1 MKISPVTLNK
11 YKYPLKSANIAQV
24 SSISFGK
31 EAVYRIDKDMNCERF
46 ESLADMS
53 AKTGM
58 NLPLINASLAGR
70 VNMVDNYVV
79 AYASDLEQI
88 GKNGTPYFDMK
99 KVARLLQK
107 KAYPKA
113 VYAID
118 VNGKYKKYLNREE
131 LAKGLGRKEVSIA
144 GVYDGEIKTIAGY
157 TIVKASKVE
166 TVTEDGCIIVEPK
179 KIQQILSSN
188 PIETA
193 LYAVDEMGKQMK
205 FANQTALVEE
215 LGCSRVSVYN
225 VLSGKTKKVKGYYLF
240 SADDV
245 ESRKKDGTC
254 QYDKK
259 KALALIKKLN
269 EPEIIAYKFDEN
281 GRYVKCTPEEIARM
295 GLDFRDEF

>member
-1 MKISPVTLNK
+1 MKISPIALSMS
-11 YKYPLKSANIAQV
+11 KYPLKSASIAPV
-24 SSISFGK
+24 LSVSFGK

-70 VNMVDNYVV
+70 VNMVDDYVI
-79 AYASDLEQI
+79 AYARELEKV
-88 GKNGTPYFDMK
+88 GVNGNPYFDMQ
-99 KVARLLQK
+99 KVARLVQQ

-118 VNGKYKKYLNREE
+118 VNGKYKKYLDREE
-131 LAKGLGRKEVSIA
+131 LAKGLGRKEVSLA
-144 GVYDGEIKTIAGY
+144 GVYEGEPKIIAGY

-166 TVTEDGCIIVEPK
+166 TIMQDGSIIVEPK

-193 LYAVDEMGKQMK
+193 IYAVDETGKQMK
-205 FANQTALVEE
+205 FANQTALVEG

-225 VLSGKTKKVKGYYLF
+225 VLRSKTKKIKGYYLF

-245 ESRKKDGTC
+245 EIKKKDGTR

-259 KALALIKKLN
+259 KAMKLIAKLN

-281 GRYVKCTPEEIARM
+281 GRYVKCTPEEIAQM
-295 GLDFRDEF
+295 SGLKGND